1 MLNGITKKDRLERTR
16 SGIYY
21 QIEDF
26 MFLIDDHIEKLSERE
41 LKDLY
46 ELNEDIA

>member
-1 MLNGITKKDRLERTR
+1 MLNGIPKKERLERTR

-26 MFLIDDHIEKLSERE
+26 MFIIDDHIKKLSEKE
-41 LKDLY
+41 LRDLY
-46 ELNEDIA
+46 ELNEDIT